1 VSVTGHE
8 DLFTQQKSIVYIKI
22 EKEDLGRFGAALWF
36 LVGTRI
42 KLGDFAWVLPILGTH
57 GDRLL
62 FNSLRESGAIDE
74 EGILQPVPT
83 ALWLANN
90 AGDKT
95 SIAHLPHLVWT
106 LPSQHPDCSV
116 KGASYRKTLI
126 KIINQT
132 QHELLLISPF
142 LHERGV
148 VTLTES
154 ILAALSRGVMVTI
167 ITHEIEDIGSDQS
180 RAIEELR
187 REAHRMSL
195 RLDVYTANLDSRH
208 LLHAKFCI
216 SDRERLVLGSANISG
231 SGLHNHFEAGVVL
244 GRYQAL
250 EAMGVINGLIES
262 GLTKHVIAIHGS

>member
-1 VSVTGHE
+1 M
-8 DLFTQQKSIVYIKI
+8 
-22 EKEDLGRFGAALWF
+22 
-36 LVGTRI
+36 GTSS
-42 KLGDFAWVLPILGTH
+42 KLYTL
-57 GDRLL
+57 
-62 FNSLRESGAIDE
+62 
-74 EGILQPVPT
+74 
-83 ALWLANN
+83 NN
-90 AGDKT
+90 AIFCLDKGVHFS
-95 SIAHLPHLVWT
+95 SI
-106 LPSQHPDCSV
+106 

-167 ITHEIEDIGSDQS
+167 ITHEIEDIGSGQS

-187 REAHRMSL
+187 REAHRMSS

-208 LLHAKFCI
+208 LLHAKLCV

-231 SGLHNHFEAGVVL
+231 SGLHNHLEAGVVL

-262 GLTKHVIAIHGS
+262 GLAKRTIATQGS